1 VKKHNATWSQ
11 IGQNQEKTKCCCCVQ
26 AACGLFDDL
35 QAYKEVC
42 MYEQQ
47 GFQPPPGLHK
57 TALRNQAALDT
68 LLNQQMAQQETKSG
82 SQFAAELIAAADEL
96 SDLAPHV
103 TKVDLLRH
111 SHAVCQDDFLAA
123 VDSLYKYFDYST
135 GESFCHHR
143 EPAAHVLHRLHPFF
157 C

>member
-1 VKKHNATWSQ
+1 
-11 IGQNQEKTKCCCCVQ
+11 
-26 AACGLFDDL
+26 LFDEL

-47 GFQPPPGLHK
+47 GFQQPPGLHK
-57 TALRNQAALDT
+57 TALRSQAALDA
-68 LLNQQMAQQETKSG
+68 LLNQQMALQETQSA
-82 SQFAAELIAAADEL
+82 SQSAAELIAAADEL
-96 SDLAPHV
+96 TDLAPHV

-135 GESFCHHR
+135 GESSCHH
-143 EPAAHVLHRLHPFF
+143 
-157 C
+157 